1 MTRKSQLNTIDE
13 VIHALGGVVACQE
26 IFGGVASRFS
36 NYKATGCFPPSMH
49 MRVYVECVKRGLPI
63 APELVGMT
71 EDALAM
77 AQGKRQRALTLQ
89 AAE

>member
-1 MTRKSQLNTIDE
+1 MTRKSQLHTVE
-13 VIHALGGVVACQE
+13 EVVAAFGGLAGCQA
-26 IFGGVASRFS
+26 IFGGALSRFC
-36 NYKATGCFPPSMH
+36 NYKAAGCFPPSMH

-71 EDALAM
+71 EDALQI
-77 AQGKRQRALTLQ
+77 AQGKRQREFLT